1 MVLVPSTFL
10 ILLKILEG
18 RILNIIDNFN
28 IELENDEILRL
39 LQNKSSQDKSRNA
52 PSSLLDDIEEMK
64 KEALPLIQPRAIY
77 DIFTS
82 EELEPRFLFKKSEM
96 TILAISTIGNKLES
110 LSKAFLKKG
119 NLAQGVILDAIA
131 SHAAEQ
137 AAEYINQEILKEIA
151 EKIEGKDI
159 TSRFS
164 PGYCQWELDKGQRT
178 IFDILDSSKIGVS
191 LTQSMM
197 MNPVKSVSFAIN
209 IGTDVDKELGIR
221 GCENCDMINCTYRR
235 IK

>member
-1 MVLVPSTFL
+1 M
-10 ILLKILEG
+10 K
-18 RILNIIDNFN
+18 IIDNF
-28 IELENDEILRL
+28 IVELNNDEILRL
-39 LQNKSSQDKSRNA
+39 LQNKSSPDKSRDV

-77 DIFTS
+77 DILTS
-82 EELEPRFLFKKSEM
+82 DELEPRFLFKKSEM

-137 AAEYINQEILKEIA
+137 AAEYVNQEILKEIA
-151 EKIEGKDI
+151 DKIKGKDI
-159 TSRFS
+159 TCRFS
-164 PGYCQWELDKGQRT
+164 PGYCMWELDKGQTT
-178 IFDILDSSKIGVS
+178 IFELLEGSKIGVS
-191 LTQSMM
+191 LTSSLM

-209 IGTDVDKELGIR
+209 IGKEVDKELGIR
-221 GCENCDMINCTYRR
+221 SCKNCNMINCAYRR
-235 IK
+235 F